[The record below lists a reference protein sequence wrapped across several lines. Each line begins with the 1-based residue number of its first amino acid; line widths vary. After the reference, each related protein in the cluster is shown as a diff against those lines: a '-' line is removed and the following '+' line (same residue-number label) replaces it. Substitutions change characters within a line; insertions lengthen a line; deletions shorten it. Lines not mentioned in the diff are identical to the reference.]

1 MFRESSHGQLG
12 RKGGGQVVGGGGEQ
26 VGGVGEGG
34 DGWVGQVSNLNF
46 RTNIPSGN
54 ESRDICPGDFCPRRR
69 LSKETLIQGDCCP
82 RRLLSKEDFC
92 PTITCIL
99 VQGRNIAKI
108 KIIL

>member
-54 ESRDICPGDFCPRRR
+54 KSRWVLAFSP
-69 LSKETLIQGDCCP
+69 S
-82 RRLLSKEDFC
+82 LLGHPMYPKG
-92 PTITCIL
+92 TTKLRIL
-99 VQGRNIAKI
+99 
-108 KIIL
+108 

>member
-12 RKGGGQVVGGGGEQ
+12 REGGGQVVGGGGEQ

-54 ESRDICPGDFCPRRR
+54 KSSCS
-69 LSKETLIQGDCCP
+69 LSEVG
-82 RRLLSKEDFC
+82 LSFLQS
-92 PTITCIL
+92 I
-99 VQGRNIAKI
+99 
-108 KIIL
+108 